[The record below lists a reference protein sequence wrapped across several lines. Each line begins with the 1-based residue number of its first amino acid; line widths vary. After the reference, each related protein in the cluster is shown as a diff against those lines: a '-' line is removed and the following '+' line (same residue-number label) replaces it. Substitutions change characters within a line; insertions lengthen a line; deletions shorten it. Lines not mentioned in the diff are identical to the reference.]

1 MDTPDWFKPGVRVRL
16 KDGLLLDY
24 PREAVL
30 EPSPD
35 AYSGLLYPRG
45 DGYGAVVLPLHV
57 EPLDVPGEV
66 AQEAP
71 RKVRFREFL

>member
-45 DGYGAVVLPLHV
+45 DGYAAVVLPKHV
-57 EPLDVPGEV
+57 EPVGTGV
-66 AQEAP
+66 ADDTTHVI
-71 RKVRFREFL
+71 RWREFL